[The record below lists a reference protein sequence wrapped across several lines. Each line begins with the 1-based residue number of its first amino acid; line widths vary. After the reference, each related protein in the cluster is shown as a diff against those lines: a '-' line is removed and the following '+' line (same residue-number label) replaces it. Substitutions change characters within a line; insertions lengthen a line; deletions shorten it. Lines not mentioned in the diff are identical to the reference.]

1 MLLFG
6 CTAASLLAL
15 EIILRYRLFTWH
27 AALQTTVQMKSSQN
41 DAFDFEPPFV
51 YAAFAQLTN
60 GFRPLPNNNNNN
72 NNFCKDCSG
81 LSGKKCTLAYLISIY
96 RSSS

>member
-51 YAAFAQLTN
+51 YAAFSQ
-60 GFRPLPNNNNNN
+60 
-72 NNFCKDCSG
+72 
-81 LSGKKCTLAYLISIY
+81 
-96 RSSS
+96 